1 MKTVNWI
8 FGSAIFLL
16 LLIILFELMSSK
28 TFKVWVTKFKAQNEA
43 TIQLNQS
50 RKAYVSGNSHTR
62 IVADSTKLDASN
74 IRNELPVKQ
83 YSQPAPVKQYSQPVN
98 SIQNNLYKPIKATT
112 SEKKRDHQNRKIIAN
127 NSPVSDAN
135 LIVDNAIVQPAVTMG
150 SGYNNPYQSKSSQ
163 AVIEQAINN
172 QSDTY
177 KSNKN
182 IQSVEIQ
189 SSKNPIQASGY
200 LSRKITQSEMDEFI
214 RQFPDR
220 SLNIQFVNFGS
231 IDAEMENVKA
241 QITYELSRYKY
252 RDINKGW
259 NQMAGYVS
267 TDDVHFAANGPRGVI
282 VYIPPIRNN
291 P

>member
-28 TFKVWVTKFKAQNEA
+28 TFKVWVTKFKEQNEA

-50 RKAYVSGNSHTR
+50 RKAYDSGNSHTR
-62 IVADSTKLDASN
+62 ILADSTKLNSYTTLN
-74 IRNELPVKQ
+74 QPPVKQ
-83 YSQPAPVKQYSQPVN
+83 YSQPAPVKQYSQPVI
-98 SIQNNLYKPIKATT
+98 SIQNNLNKPIEVTA
-112 SEKKRDHQNRKIIAN
+112 SEKKRDNQNRKIIAN

-135 LIVDNAIVQPAVTMG
+135 FIVDNAIVQSAVTTG
-150 SGYNNPYQSKSSQ
+150 SGYNNPYQSKGGQ

-172 QSDTY
+172 QSDAN

-182 IQSVEIQ
+182 IQSIEIQ
-189 SSKNPIQASGY
+189 SSKNPIQSDGF
-200 LSRKITQSEMDEFI
+200 LSRKITQSEVDEFI

-241 QITYELSRYKY
+241 QIIYELSRYKY

-259 NQMAGYVS
+259 NQMAGYVL